1 MCGKVYRCFTLGFRK
16 FASQTNSASTLR
28 CKGYKSFFLLYSL
41 ISILEYNSF
50 FQTNVWVF
58 WESIIERKELL
69 LWVSLKSQPNRAPF
83 WSIRNFYGVTVLEN
97 VRMFLRYTF
106 HYYEGT
112 FLKNAGCINYGT
124 CLIVLN
130 LILF

>member
-1 MCGKVYRCFTLGFRK
+1 MGFLGKYNK
-16 FASQTNSASTLR
+16 F
-28 CKGYKSFFLLYSL
+28 F
-41 ISILEYNSF
+41 
-50 FQTNVWVF
+50 
-58 WESIIERKELL
+58 IERKELL
-69 LWVSLKSQPNRAPF
+69 LWVSLKSKPNRAPF
-83 WSIRNFYGVTVLEN
+83 WSIRNFYGVNVLEN